1 MQPYNF
7 DATSIPPSQGAG
19 AHPAGMFPFV
29 ITNTFGQDTKAKDG
43 AMLCVVMTSNVG
55 SITNRYNIFNASEAA
70 MEIAKK
76 ELSALCHATGVF
88 KLTILDSNNQLLPY
102 DQWAR
107 EIRNARGVMEIGPQ
121 ANDPKYMEVKKV
133 FDASG
138 NEPGKGPSPAPQPQQ
153 AQGGGW
159 NAAPAAQGAPG
170 GGWQQP
176 AATQAPAAAPANAG
190 GWQPGP
196 QAAAGAGSAPPWATK

>member
-1 MQPYNF
+1 MVAITNF
-7 DATSIPPSQGAG
+7 DATAIPPSQGGG
-19 AHPAGMFPFV
+19 AHPPGTFPFV
-29 ITNTFGQDTKAKDG
+29 IGNTYGQETKNKDG
-43 AMLCVVMTSNVG
+43 GMLVVQFTTQAGTILNY
-55 SITNRYNIFNASEAA
+55 YNLFNPSEKAV
-70 MEIAKK
+70 EIAKK

-88 KLTILDSNNQLLPY
+88 KLGFEGLPM

-107 EIRNARGVMEIGPQ
+107 ELRNARGVIEVGPQ
-121 ANDPKYMEVKKV
+121 VGNEKFMEVKKV
-133 FDASG
+133 FDAAG
-138 NEPGKGPSPAPQPQQ
+138 NEPGKGPAPSPQPQQ
-153 AQGGGW
+153 AQGSGW

-196 QAAAGAGSAPPWATK
+196 QAAPGATSAPPWATK